1 VTAMMQAL
9 VKLTWLETKIFV
21 REPMGVIGT
30 VGIPVAV
37 FLIASQIAGPR
48 VGRAAMQPGGVVS
61 AFMPV
66 LASVLM
72 AMSAITSLVT
82 IVSIYREGGILKRLR
97 ATPLSP
103 MVILS
108 AQVIVKL
115 SFTALTLLIMV
126 LAGRHYF
133 PPGTPVPM
141 FSYGMALVFTTGAL
155 LSVGFLIASVVPTAR
170 FAQPIAAV
178 VLYPMVALSGLFFP
192 IETLPQWL
200 RLVARLLP
208 LGYAVSLLDGV
219 WRGEPWSS
227 HLGDVAA
234 LALFFVIVSAISSRV
249 FRWE

>member
-1 VTAMMQAL
+1 MIRAL
-9 VKLTWLETKIFV
+9 AQLAWLETKIFV

-48 VGRAAMQPGGVVS
+48 VARAAMQPGGIVS
-61 AFMPV
+61 AFLPV
-66 LASVLM
+66 LASLLM
-72 AMSAITSLVT
+72 ALSAVSSLVT

-103 MVILS
+103 TVILS
-108 AQVIVKL
+108 AHVIVKL
-115 SFTALTLLIMV
+115 AFTALTLAIMV
-126 LAGRHYF
+126 LAGRRYL
-133 PPGTPVPM
+133 PPDTAVPV
-141 FSYGMALVFTTGAL
+141 FSYGVALTFSTGAI

-178 VLYPMVALSGLFFP
+178 VLYPMLALSGLFFP
-192 IETLPQWL
+192 LDALPVWL

-208 LGYAVSLLDGV
+208 LGYAVSLLDGI

-227 HLGDVAA
+227 HAGDVAA
-234 LALFFVIVSAISSRV
+234 LTLFFLIVTAIASRV